1 MNGGSS
7 KGSDSKASGV
17 PAHGIWV
24 VDKPSGPTSHDIVAQ
39 ARRYLGTRRVGH
51 AGTLDPLATGVL
63 VLLLGEATKLSD
75 VATREDKTYRAE
87 VSFGRSTS
95 SHDADGDTVDERALA
110 PGWLNAETLEAALEI
125 ERRRA
130 RQEPPAVSAIKV
142 GGQRAYRLAR
152 SGAAPALE
160 PRAVEVRSI
169 RLLRH
174 ERSPEGRDTAE
185 LELNVSKGY
194 YVRALARDLGA
205 ALGVPAHLSSLRR
218 LWSGRF
224 GVEEACAWPPRS
236 EPVVIALRDAL
247 PRLLPTRHLTA
258 LGVERARQGKALSA
272 DDFRARPE
280 LSDEAAGIVAWT
292 DAAGNPVALG
302 RREGDIYRVQRGFTA
317 DAGSLGPEQTADFS
331 PL

>member
-1 MNGGSS
+1 L
-7 KGSDSKASGV
+7 KASGV

-75 VATREDKTYRAE
+75 VATREDKTYRT
-87 VSFGRSTS
+87 VVRFGRSTS

-110 PGWLNAETLEAALEI
+110 PGWLDVEKLEAALEL
-125 ERRRA
+125 ERHRT

-152 SGAAPALE
+152 SGAAPVLE

-169 RLLRH
+169 HLLRH
-174 ERSPEGRDTAE
+174 EHDPEGRDTAE
-185 LELNVSKGY
+185 LELCVSKGY

-205 ALGVPAHLSSLRR
+205 ALGAPAHLSSLRR

-224 GVEEACAWPPRS
+224 CVDDACAWPPRC
-236 EPVVIALRDAL
+236 EPTLIAMRDAL
-247 PRLLPTRHLTA
+247 PRLLPTRQLTE
-258 LGVERARQGKALSA
+258 LGVERARQGKALSH
-272 DDFRARPE
+272 DDFRPGSE
-280 LSDEAAGIVAWT
+280 LSDDAGIVVAWT

-302 RREGDIYRVQRGFTA
+302 HRQGDVYRVKRGFAA
-317 DAGSLGPEQTADFS
+317 DAGWLAVAETAEFS
-331 PL
+331 PV

>member
-1 MNGGSS
+1 L
-7 KGSDSKASGV
+7 KVRGV

-75 VATREDKTYRAE
+75 VATREDKTYRTE
-87 VSFGRSTS
+87 VCFGRSTS
-95 SHDADGDTVDERALA
+95 SHDADGDTIDERALT
-110 PGWLNAETLEAALEI
+110 PGWLNVERLEAALEL
-125 ERRRA
+125 ERRRTL
-130 RQEPPAVSAIKV
+130 QEPPAVSAIKV

-160 PRAVEVRSI
+160 PRAIEVRSI

-174 ERSPEGRDTAE
+174 ERGPEGRDTAE
-185 LELNVSKGY
+185 LELCVSKGY
-194 YVRALARDLGA
+194 YVRALARDLGV
-205 ALGVPAHLSSLRR
+205 ALGAPAHLSSLRR

-224 GVEEACAWPPRS
+224 CVDDACAWPPRS
-236 EPVVIALRDAL
+236 EPTVIALRDAL
-247 PRLLPTRHLTA
+247 PRLLPTRQLTE
-258 LGVERARQGKALSA
+258 LGVERARQGKALSD
-272 DDFRARPE
+272 DDFRADSE
-280 LSDEAAGIVAWT
+280 LPDDARSVVAWT

-302 RREGDIYRVQRGFTA
+302 RRHGDVYRVQRGFTA
-317 DAGSLGPEQTADFS
+317 DAGALEPAQTADFS
-331 PL
+331 PV

>member
-1 MNGGSS
+1 M
-7 KGSDSKASGV
+7 KGCGV
-17 PAHGIWV
+17 PEHGIWV

-87 VSFGRSTS
+87 VRFGTSTS
-95 SHDADGDTVDERALA
+95 SHDAHGDTVEECALT
-110 PGWLNAETLEAALEI
+110 PGWLSGERLEAALEL
-125 ERRRA
+125 ERLRT

-169 RLLRH
+169 RLLSH

-185 LELNVSKGY
+185 LELKVSKGY

-218 LWSGRF
+218 LSSGRF
-224 GVEEACAWPPRS
+224 RVDEASAWPPRG
-236 EPVVIALRDAL
+236 EPAVLALRDAL
-247 PRLLPTRHLTA
+247 PLLLPTRQLTA
-258 LGVERARQGKALSA
+258 LGVERARQGKTLSP
-272 DDFRARPE
+272 DDFGAGPG
-280 LSDEAAGIVAWT
+280 LSDDAAGVMAWT

-302 RREGDIYRVQRGFTA
+302 RREGDVYRVQRGFTA
-317 DAGSLGPEQTADFS
+317 DARSLEPPQTADFS

>member
-1 MNGGSS
+1 L
-7 KGSDSKASGV
+7 KARGV

-24 VDKPSGPTSHDIVAQ
+24 VDKPSGPTSHDVVAQ

-87 VSFGRSTS
+87 VCFGKSTT
-95 SHDADGDTVDERALA
+95 SHDVQGDTVEECALA
-110 PGWLNAETLEAALEI
+110 PGWLNAERLELALEL
-125 ERRRA
+125 ERCRT

-152 SGAAPALE
+152 GGAAPALE

-174 ERSPEGRDTAE
+174 EPSAEGRDTAE
-185 LELNVSKGY
+185 LELRVSKGY

-224 GVEEACAWPPRS
+224 CVDEACAWPPRG
-236 EPVVIALRDAL
+236 EPAVIALRDAL
-247 PRLLPTRHLTA
+247 PRLLPTWQLTA
-258 LGVERARQGKALSA
+258 LGVERARQGKALSPL
-272 DDFRARPE
+272 DFSPCPE
-280 LSDEAAGIVAWT
+280 LSDGAEGVLAWT
-292 DAAGNPVALG
+292 DAAGNPIALG

-317 DAGSLGPEQTADFS
+317 DAGSLEPTQTADFS
-331 PL
+331 PV